1 MRILPINNNYS
12 IYNKKSPSCRGNC
25 RVVDEPKKN
34 LFYRTTTYFF
44 RPDMDWEG
52 FASLLKRKYKDVSKV
67 NFINHCCSNGQETYS
82 CVASLINYLGEEDAK
97 KFFPIIAKDFDEIN
111 IEAAKKY
118 LPMKLYS
125 GEISHITRH
134 THNEPKKYF
143 NVEFNTNFDMGH
155 DIYERDLLLLSPKD
169 ILKRNVEFSQGDI
182 LEDIDNM
189 SSKNTVLLCRN
200 FWPYLDAF
208 KREKLAQKLEDKF
221 DESSIV
227 VIGDYDEEDCKVSKL
242 LIEHKFLPTAVR
254 NVFQKGGEIP
264 NLYNKP
270 IEKSYVVDSSGRIFN
285 LGKSDVNKQADN
297 SIIVAKNS
305 LNFY

>member
-1 MRILPINNNYS
+1 MAKTVYLTQEGYEDL
-12 IYNKKSPSCRGNC
+12 KKEL
-25 RVVDEPKKN
+25 D
-34 LFYRTTTYFF
+34 
-44 RPDMDWEG
+44 D
-52 FASLLKRKYKDVSKV
+52 
-67 NFINHCCSNGQETYS
+67 
-82 CVASLINYLGEEDAK
+82 LINIKRPANIKAIKEARALGDLSENAEYDAARNEQAELEARIQK
-97 KFFPIIAKDFDEIN
+97 IEQIMENVSIIE
-111 IEAAKKY
+111 
-118 LPMKLYS
+118 
-125 GEISHITRH
+125 
-134 THNEPKKYF
+134 
-143 NVEFNTNFDMGH
+143 NV
-155 DIYERDLLLLSPKD
+155 
-169 ILKRNVEFSQGDI
+169 
-182 LEDIDNM
+182 DNM

-242 LIEHKFLPTAVR
+242 LMEHKFLPTAVR

>member
-1 MRILPINNNYS
+1 
-12 IYNKKSPSCRGNC
+12 
-25 RVVDEPKKN
+25 
-34 LFYRTTTYFF
+34 
-44 RPDMDWEG
+44 
-52 FASLLKRKYKDVSKV
+52 
-67 NFINHCCSNGQETYS
+67 
-82 CVASLINYLGEEDAK
+82 
-97 KFFPIIAKDFDEIN
+97 
-111 IEAAKKY
+111 
-118 LPMKLYS
+118 
-125 GEISHITRH
+125 
-134 THNEPKKYF
+134 
-143 NVEFNTNFDMGH
+143 MGH

-227 VIGDYDEEDCKVSKL
+227 VIGDYDEEDCTVSKL
-242 LIEHKFLPTAVR
+242 LMEHKFLPTVVR
-254 NVFQKGGEIP
+254 NVVQKGGEIP

-270 IEKSYVVDSSGRIFN
+270 IEKSYVVDSSGRTFN